1 MSVITENCQIL
12 GVLEKATELMSP
24 AEIGEPIGMTAL
36 DAGRRLYWMQGRLVE
51 KPDKE
56 KALYR
61 ITQKGKDYLA
71 NPPKEPQGSVGK
83 VVEKV
88 DGKVDGKVDE
98 KSEAEKKEEGVLS
111 PLKPTF
117 SSP

>member
-1 MSVITENCQIL
+1 
-12 GVLEKATELMSP
+12 
-24 AEIGEPIGMTAL
+24 
-36 DAGRRLYWMQGRLVE
+36 LVE
-51 KPDKE
+51 KPGKD

-88 DGKVDGKVDE
+88 GGKVGEKVGE
-98 KSEAEKKEEGVLS
+98 KNGEKDYGEGEAKAIPSQSDISRL
-111 PLKPTF
+111 
-117 SSP
+117 